1 MVLKILPHLHPAPL
15 PACFILPCLFK
26 TSSAISV
33 LPHFLSH
40 TVPWLCC
47 PPGKAT
53 LRIVPVMWGNFLL
66 CHFFHEQKVKAI
78 TCVGV
83 GGTAVGRHPS
93 GGLVWVVPQTCRGLS
108 CPELGTVFQNYG
120 WIILCLARILL
131 FSESDLAWQPS
142 RGAYEENRSAAVFS
156 GSLTMQDLDEIN
168 SWQMRN
174 VEKETALGAARCH
187 CNPWNSGLWEALVA
201 GCCFKDSGATNGALG
216 NKSSERKAKAGRGWG
231 GIPVPAWYRVA
242 GCVVWEAAFCW
253 SIWESSGNGKQC
265 KTINV

>member
-1 MVLKILPHLHPAPL
+1 MRTLQLSDTPHGKCGRVYMVLKILPHLHPAPL

-93 GGLVWVVPQTCRGLS
+93 GGLVWVVPQTCRALS

-120 WIILCLARILL
+120 
-131 FSESDLAWQPS
+131 
-142 RGAYEENRSAAVFS
+142 
-156 GSLTMQDLDEIN
+156 
-168 SWQMRN
+168 
-174 VEKETALGAARCH
+174 
-187 CNPWNSGLWEALVA
+187 
-201 GCCFKDSGATNGALG
+201 
-216 NKSSERKAKAGRGWG
+216 
-231 GIPVPAWYRVA
+231 
-242 GCVVWEAAFCW
+242 
-253 SIWESSGNGKQC
+253 
-265 KTINV
+265 